1 MSTLTK
7 RNDKLSLNDW
17 FRDFFDVDPFFSRLT
32 LGSLPAANIS
42 EADDKYEIEMAIPGF
57 NKEDFKIKVEKD
69 MLTVSTESK
78 SEKQEEDKTYT
89 RKEFNYSS
97 FSRSFRLP
105 DNVQDDAITAKYDNG
120 ILKLQLPKTEKSIT
134 ASKEIKVS

>member
-17 FRDFFDVDPFFSRLT
+17 FRDFFDVDPFFNRLT
-32 LGSLPAANIS
+32 FGSLPAANIS

-57 NKEDFKIKVEKD
+57 NKEDFKVKVEKD
-69 MLTVSTESK
+69 MLTVSAESK